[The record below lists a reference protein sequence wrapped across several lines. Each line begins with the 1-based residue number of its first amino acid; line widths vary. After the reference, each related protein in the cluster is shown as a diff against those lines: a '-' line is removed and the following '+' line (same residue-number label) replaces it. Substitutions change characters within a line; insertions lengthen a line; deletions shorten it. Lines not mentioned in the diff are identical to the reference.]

1 MIDMKIS
8 RIIIVVGLVL
18 TAAVA
23 AAQSQP
29 PLPKAEAPVLITSC
43 GQSPDAKIVSILA
56 KRIGLEHTYDM
67 AAKAEQLGKYK
78 TLIVVIGGS
87 GKGLGA
93 AGIDVPD
100 EQERVDKILA
110 RAREMNIFILGMH
123 IGGEERRGP
132 VSANFVPYAAE
143 VDYLIVKED
152 GNQDGYFTKLAADN
166 KIPLYTIQK
175 SMEVADLLKQIF
187 GVK

>member
-1 MIDMKIS
+1 M
-8 RIIIVVGLVL
+8 
-18 TAAVA
+18 
-23 AAQSQP
+23 
-29 PLPKAEAPVLITSC
+29 
-43 GQSPDAKIVSILA
+43 
-56 KRIGLEHTYDM
+56 
-67 AAKAEQLGKYK
+67 
-78 TLIVVIGGS
+78 IVVIGGS